1 MGASRRFFDAS
12 MDAITASSP
21 PITREPDTYNDSPF
35 NPSPSSSA
43 NSEVSDGPGTSPG
56 SDASSW
62 TSSWNVGS
70 HLPVPKVPADDITRG
85 DNAELSPT
93 SPIGEDSS
101 ASMPQASH
109 AGPLPTFSVTAPPIP
124 PPLFIP
130 KRGPLAAIVRRET
143 QPDSPGSPVT
153 GVVDLTHQ
161 IKTLSTYA
169 FAHGGFSDIH
179 WGEWEHRLENGQIE
193 TTRVVIKLLRTLS
206 RHDADGVRARKRLN
220 REVYVWHRLDHPNIA
235 RMFGTSYHMGGRP
248 AMVLE
253 WYQNGS
259 ASEYLKKNP
268 FADRKLLVLD
278 IARGLNY
285 LHALKPPIVHGD
297 LKGASI
303 LLAVELTLF

>member
-1 MGASRRFFDAS
+1 VVNNSHNKFSVAHVSGSVQTLSTTVMGVSRGFFDVS
-12 MDAITASSP
+12 MDAITAPSP
-21 PITREPDTYNDSPF
+21 PITSEPDTYNDSPF

-193 TTRVVIKLLRTLS
+193 TVHFSVLWARQSLIYYTL
-206 RHDADGVRARKRLN
+206 
-220 REVYVWHRLDHPNIA
+220 HRL
-235 RMFGTSYHMGGRP
+235 
-248 AMVLE
+248 VL
-253 WYQNGS
+253 
-259 ASEYLKKNP
+259 
-268 FADRKLLVLD
+268 
-278 IARGLNY
+278 
-285 LHALKPPIVHGD
+285 
-297 LKGASI
+297 
-303 LLAVELTLF
+303 